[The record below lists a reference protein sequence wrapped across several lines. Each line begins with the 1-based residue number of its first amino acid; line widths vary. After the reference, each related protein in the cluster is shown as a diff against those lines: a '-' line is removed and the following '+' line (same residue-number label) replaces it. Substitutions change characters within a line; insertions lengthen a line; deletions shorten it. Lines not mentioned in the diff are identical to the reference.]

1 MVTSRRGSMKAT
13 ACVYNTVMILL
24 YHTVSP
30 RFTSAGAV
38 RLFLF
43 TPQEF
48 AKCSLTINA
57 VVH

>member
-1 MVTSRRGSMKAT
+1 MVTPRRGSMKAT

-38 RLFLF
+38 RLFCLHH
-43 TPQEF
+43 
-48 AKCSLTINA
+48 KNLLNA
-57 VVH
+57 V